1 MGYVKD
7 SDYYF
12 DGYSHFSIHEEM
24 LKDSIRTKAYMRAI
38 VDNPEIF
45 KDKIVLDVGSGT
57 GILSIF
63 AGIFVTIQPA
73 VARDMCMVLKKR
85 ASTCTVATSLLRITF
100 LTRSR
105 LSMVWWSR

>member
-1 MGYVKD
+1 MQLEEGKPYVGYVKD

-63 AGIFVTIQPA
+63 AGISVVI
-73 VARDMCMVLKKR
+73 
-85 ASTCTVATSLLRITF
+85 
-100 LTRSR
+100 
-105 LSMVWWSR
+105 